1 MPRVSVQTTRGP
13 VLKEKYWTI
22 TENYGLR
29 ARFDYGD
36 EPWCLMGID
45 SVSVGDDTAL
55 VANADVFKLPD
66 NLDQTM
72 GSTANRNRARN
83 ALEAVNMPG
92 NWIATSDTYR
102 EVVRFIGALC
112 QYMLCYTGHYG
123 VATLFTG
130 TVSLATTYGSLP
142 QDQRDALLGCTQY
155 FNLSTSTLTG
165 ANTLRTILKAVGD
178 DYVAQYEQGTNQLTK
193 LDLAG
198 PL

>member
-1 MPRVSVQTTRGP
+1 MPRVSVQTSRGP

-22 TENYGLR
+22 TENYGTR
-29 ARFDYGD
+29 TRFDYGD
-36 EPWCLMGID
+36 EPWCLMGLD
-45 SVSVGDDTAL
+45 SISPADDTAL

-66 NLDQTM
+66 DLDQTM
-72 GSTANRNRARN
+72 GSTANRNQARN

-92 NWIATSDTYR
+92 TWIQTADTYR
-102 EVVRFIGALC
+102 TVVRFVGALC
-112 QYMLCYTGHYG
+112 QYMQCYAGHSG

-130 TVSLATTYGSLP
+130 TTTLATTLGALP
-142 QDQRDALLGCTQY
+142 QNQQDTLVGCAQY
-155 FNLSTSTLTG
+155 FGLSTAPLTG

-178 DYVAQYEQGTNQLTK
+178 DYSAQYAAGQNSHTK